1 MTNLYPA
8 MGMVYERVCKEECS
22 KHNNMGLTLVFIISM
37 LAVLFF
43 GDWGL
48 RFKMWGSLTILYFV
62 FVS

>member
-1 MTNLYPA
+1 MAHLYPA
-8 MGMVYERVCKEECS
+8 LDMMYQRVYKEESNKCDNTS
-22 KHNNMGLTLVFIISM
+22 LTLVFIISM

-62 FVS
+62 IVS

>member
-1 MTNLYPA
+1 MVNMCPA
-8 MGMVYERVCKEECS
+8 LDMMYERVYKEESCKYDNTS
-22 KHNNMGLTLVFIISM
+22 LTLVFIISM